1 MSIIYLL
8 AGALLG
14 ALFVTFAARLPGG
27 GRNLLAIGLFIAGT
41 IYVLVA
47 LHALNR
53 EWMITE
59 AIGALACG
67 LIGWL
72 GVRHSPLWLTAGWGL
87 HPLWDIGLH
96 LNGPGATIAPAW
108 YALLCVSFDM
118 VVAGYVWLRLR
129 PASAHTGHRGAARKN
144 GR

>member
-27 GRNLLAIGLFIAGT
+27 GRHLLAIGLFIAGT
-41 IYVLVA
+41 IYVLFA
-47 LHALNR
+47 LHALDR
-53 EWMITE
+53 GWIITE

-72 GVRHSPLWLTAGWGL
+72 GVRHSPLWLAAGWGL
-87 HPLWDIGLH
+87 HPLWDVGLH
-96 LNGPGATIAPAW
+96 LSGPGAGIAPAW
-108 YALLCVSFDM
+108 YALVCASFD
-118 VVAGYVWLRLR
+118 VIVAGYVWLRLR
-129 PASAHTGHRGAARKN
+129 PDPAHTAHRASAKKN
-144 GR
+144 GQ